1 MNLKIQHFV
10 IFITFLIFFSCT
22 NRPQQLTKISG
33 VQLPITDS
41 IVEANDS
48 IELFVAPY
56 RKRVNEVLDSALAYA
71 PKAIT
76 KADGK
81 YNTSAGNLMA
91 DIVLSEASPVFKSST
106 GKDIDFVIL
115 NHGGIRSIIS
125 KGKVSARTAYEV
137 MPFDNSIVVV
147 AIKGK
152 SVRDLISF
160 LIKAERPHPIAGIQ
174 IILNKDGTLGN
185 VNIKGKPF
193 DENKTYQVATSS
205 YLAEG
210 GDNMGFF
217 KDGLQVEDLNYFIRN
232 AMIDYFKKVDTLNAN
247 VDDRFIKIQEK

>member
-10 IFITFLIFFSCT
+10 IFVTITVFFSCT
-22 NRPQQLTKISG
+22 NTPQRLTGISG

-41 IVEANDS
+41 IVGADS

-56 RKRVNEVLDSALAYA
+56 RERVNEVLDSALAFA
-71 PKAIT
+71 PKTIT
-76 KADGK
+76 KLDGK
-81 YNTSAGNLMA
+81 FNTSAGNLMA
-91 DIVLSEASPVFKSST
+91 DIVLSEANPVFNST
-106 GKDIDFVIL
+106 SGQNIDFVIL

-160 LIKAERPHPIAGIQ
+160 LIKADRPHPIAGIQ
-174 IILNKDGTLGN
+174 IVLNKNGTLRD

-205 YLAEG
+205 YLADG

-217 KDGLQVEDLNYFIRN
+217 KDGLKVEDLNYFIRN
-232 AMIDYFKKVDTLNAN
+232 AMIDYFIKVDTLTAE
-247 VDDRFIKIQEK
+247 VDDRFVKIQEK

>member
-1 MNLKIQHFV
+1 MILKIQHFV
-10 IFITFLIFFSCT
+10 IFITILFFFSCSNT
-22 NRPQQLTKISG
+22 PERLTRISG

-41 IVEANDS
+41 IVEVDS

-56 RKRVNEVLDSALAYA
+56 RKRVNEVLDSALAYS
-71 PKAIT
+71 PRAIT
-76 KADGK
+76 KKDGK

-91 DIVLSEASPVFKSST
+91 DIVLSEATPVYNTIS
-106 GKDIDFVIL
+106 GQNIDFVIL

-160 LIKAERPHPIAGIQ
+160 LIKAEKPHPIAGIQ
-174 IILNKDGTLGN
+174 IILNKDGTLRN

-193 DENKTYQVATSS
+193 DENKTYRVATSS
-205 YLAEG
+205 YLADG

-217 KDGLQVEDLNYFIRN
+217 KDGLKIEDLNYYIRN
-232 AMIDYFKKVDTLNAN
+232 AMIDHFKKVDTLSAN
-247 VDDRFIKIQEK
+247 VDDRFIITQEK